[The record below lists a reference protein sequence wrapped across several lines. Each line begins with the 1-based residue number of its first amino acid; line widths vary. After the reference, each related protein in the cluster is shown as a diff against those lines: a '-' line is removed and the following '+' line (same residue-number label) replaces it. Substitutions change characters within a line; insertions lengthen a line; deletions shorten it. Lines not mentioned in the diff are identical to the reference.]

1 MKKTEQKPVKKQ
13 SMKEAAPRDNPRRKR
28 FKVELIVDG
37 DMLDKDTPIS
47 EESLQ
52 AFFQLAHSSEK
63 PFKVMKIDVRQLDP
77 AKDPLGDGE

>member
-1 MKKTEQKPVKKQ
+1 MKKTEQKPAKKP
-13 SMKEAAPRDNPRRKR
+13 SMKEPARETPRRRR

-37 DMLDKDTPIS
+37 DMLDKDTPID
-47 EESLQ
+47 EKSLE

-63 PFKVMKIDVRQLDP
+63 PIKVMKIDVRELDP